1 MNAFV
6 TALVLI
12 LPIAALA
19 SRRLPARTV
28 IKLALVWTAIFGGL
42 LGIVWLWQH
51 ADNITI

>member
-1 MNAFV
+1 MNALV

-28 IKLALVWTAIFGGL
+28 IKLALVWTAIFAGL
-42 LGIVWLWQH
+42 LGIVLPWQH
-51 ADNITI
+51 AGHTYI